1 MNESILKKLKMV
13 KLADFGQLFIF
24 FIAIIPGL
32 IYKLFRPHLWLVCE
46 KKNEARDN
54 GYWFFRFLREQKSS
68 IDAVYAIDKKTD
80 DYKKVKDL
88 GNVVQ
93 FGSFKHWIYYIAAEA
108 NISSH
113 KDGNHNAAVCH
124 LFENILNLFKSNR
137 VFLQHGIAEKDLP
150 FVHYGNARFKMF
162 CCGAKPEYDFIKSK
176 PKIIK
181 FRRKIESNPY
191 TFKY

>member
-13 KLADFGQLFIF
+13 KLSDIGQLFVF

-54 GYWFFRFLREQKSS
+54 GYWFFKFLREKEPS
-68 IDAVYAIDKKTD
+68 IDAVYAIDKEAD

-88 GNVVQ
+88 GSIVQ

-113 KDGNHNAAVCH
+113 NDGNPNAAVCH
-124 LFENILNLFKSNR
+124 LFENIL
-137 VFLQHGIAEKDLP
+137 QED
-150 FVHYGNARFKMF
+150 
-162 CCGAKPEYDFIKSK
+162 
-176 PKIIK
+176 
-181 FRRKIESNPY
+181 
-191 TFKY
+191 